1 MLVRVLRWNGILNA
15 LSKANS
21 DIGDKMALIF
31 NQTSIDGVILIGTNV
46 LSDERGSFTKCF
58 EAAEFHDHGLS
69 VKFAEE
75 YFSFSKA
82 GVLRGMH
89 FQLPPLDH
97 EKVVYCALGRV
108 LDVVLDLRPNSAT
121 YKQCLSIELSSKGGE
136 GLYIPKGCAHGF
148 WSLEDS
154 IMVYKVG
161 TPYSPEHDTGI
172 CWDSF
177 GFNWPGDQPVLSSRD
192 SMHIC
197 LEDFRSPF

>member
-1 MLVRVLRWNGILNA
+1 
-15 LSKANS
+15 
-21 DIGDKMALIF
+21 MAMIF

-46 LSDERGSFTKCF
+46 LNDERGSFTKSF
-58 EAAEFHDHGLS
+58 EAAEFQQHGLS

-75 YFSFSKA
+75 FYSVSNA

-97 EKVVYCALGRV
+97 EKIVYCALGRV
-108 LDVVLDLRPNSAT
+108 LDVVLDLRSKSAT
-121 YKQCLSIELSSKGGE
+121 YKQCLSVELSSKGGE
-136 GLYIPKGCAHGF
+136 TLYIPKGCAHGF

-172 CWDSF
+172 HWDSF
-177 GFNWPGDQPVLSSRD
+177 GFDWPGDQPVLSSRD
-192 SMHIC
+192 SMQTR
-197 LEDFRSPF
+197 LENFRSPF